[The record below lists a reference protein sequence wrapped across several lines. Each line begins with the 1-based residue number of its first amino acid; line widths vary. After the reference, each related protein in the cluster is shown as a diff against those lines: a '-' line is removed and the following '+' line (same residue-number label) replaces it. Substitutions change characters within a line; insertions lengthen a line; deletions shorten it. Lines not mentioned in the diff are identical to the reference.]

1 MREIL
6 HDLSTPALVTAIEAN
21 LFELFSMFRHWRQAE
36 LHDDSDML
44 WTVSDVPFPLFNSIL
59 RAKIAPDGLDV
70 AIEAAKTRYQARNL
84 PLLWWTGPA
93 TLPAGLGASLEA
105 RGFVYDGD
113 SPGMA
118 VDLDLLK
125 GDFPTPQD
133 LVIEKVTENET
144 LRKWCF
150 TNIVGFDWPDWLNDG
165 LFDFYFDLTSDER
178 VPLFNYIGWL
188 NDEPVATSTLFLGAG
203 VAGIYNVV
211 TIPDARRKGI
221 GAAMTLKPLLD
232 ARAMGYRV
240 GILQASDMGASVY
253 RKLGFQQY
261 CKISHY
267 VMENEPAGK
276 GAS

>member
-6 HDLSTPALVTAIEAN
+6 HDLSTPALVTAVEAN
-21 LFELFSMFRHWRQAE
+21 LFGLFSMFRHWRQAE

-44 WTVSDVPFPLFNSIL
+44 WSITDVPFPLFNSIL
-59 RAKIAPDGLDV
+59 RAQIAPDGVDA
-70 AIEAAKTRYQARNL
+70 AIETAITPYKSRNV
-84 PLLWWTGPA
+84 PILWWTGPA
-93 TLPAGLGASLEA
+93 TQPAELGTYLEA
-105 RGFVYDGD
+105 HGFVYDED

-118 VDLDLLK
+118 VDLELLRGDL
-125 GDFPTPQD
+125 PTPQD

-144 LRKWCF
+144 LRKWCH
-150 TNIVGFDWPDWLNDG
+150 TNIVGFEWPDFLNDV
-165 LFDFYFDLTSDER
+165 LFDFYFDLGFDEK
-178 VPLFNYIGWL
+178 VSLFHYIGWL
-188 NDEPVATSTLFLGAG
+188 NNEPVATSSLFLGAG

-221 GAAMTLKPLLD
+221 GAALTHKPLLE

-240 GILQASDMGASVY
+240 GILQASDMGATVY

-261 CKISHY
+261 CQISHY
-267 VMENEPAGK
+267 VMENEPASE

>member
-6 HDLSTPALVTAIEAN
+6 HDLSTPALVTAVEAN
-21 LFELFSMFRHWRQAE
+21 LFGLFSMFRHWRQAE

-44 WTVSDVPFPLFNSIL
+44 WSITDVPFPLFNSIL
-59 RAKIAPDGLDV
+59 RAQIAPDGVDV
-70 AIEAAKTRYQARNL
+70 AIEAAITRYKSRSV
-84 PLLWWTGPA
+84 PILWWTGPA
-93 TLPAGLGASLEA
+93 TQPAELGTYLEA
-105 RGFVYDGD
+105 HGFVYDED

-118 VDLDLLK
+118 VDLKLLNGDL
-125 GDFPTPQD
+125 PTPQD
-133 LVIEKVTENET
+133 LIIEKVTKNET
-144 LRKWCF
+144 LRKWCH
-150 TNIVGFDWPDWLNDG
+150 TNIVGFEWPDFLDDV
-165 LFDFYFDLTSDER
+165 LFNFYFDLGADEK

-188 NDEPVATSTLFLGAG
+188 NNEPVATSSLFLGAG

-221 GAAMTLKPLLD
+221 GTAMTLKPLLE

-240 GILQASDMGASVY
+240 GILQTSDMGASVY